1 MSMAQTPDQRVQF
14 ADFGTYAV
22 KSGGAV
28 APAYPVMLSTTNTG
42 RLQDVT
48 NVTAD
53 TDDPVG
59 IGWLDIE
66 DDDLEPGA
74 EAEVLHLF
82 SVVVW
87 VRVGTGGATRGKRGV
102 FSGSAD
108 GLKDAPAHGTTTRI
122 YSPGMFLETGSVGEI
137 VPMGVM
143 PAVLS
148 RA

>member
-74 EAEVLHLF
+74 GADPRQARRVLGERRRAQGCAGARHDDAHLLAGH
-82 SVVVW
+82 VP
-87 VRVGTGGATRGKRGV
+87 RDGQRRRDR
-102 FSGSAD
+102 AD
-108 GLKDAPAHGTTTRI
+108 GRDARGA
-122 YSPGMFLETGSVGEI
+122 LE
-137 VPMGVM
+137 GVM
-143 PAVLS
+143 PAGLS
-148 RA
+148 K